1 MTVTL
6 SNALYR
12 GNTMVLEVL
21 GLKKQVDGSFANTAS
36 LAVTLQDADG
46 VAVSG
51 VSWPVAMTYVPASDG
66 NYRVEIPSAAA
77 IEDAGNLVA
86 RITGSQDGLDIDVRM
101 PVVAN
106 DRAGSV

>member
-6 SNALYR
+6 SNALWR
-12 GNTMVLEVL
+12 GNTMVLELL
-21 GLKKQVDGSFANTAS
+21 GLKKQVDGSFANSAS

-51 VSWPVAMTYVPASDG
+51 VSWPLSLSYVSGSDG

-77 IEDAGNLVA
+77 IEDAGNLIA
-86 RITGSQDGLDIDVRM
+86 RITGSQDGLDLDVRM
-101 PVVAN
+101 PVVAS
-106 DRAGSV
+106 DRAGSA